1 MKKFIV
7 FLLTLGI
14 FFFLTNTNIKAEV
27 NLASNSKSAI
37 LIEATTKRIIFEKQ
51 ANLPLAPASMTKIM
65 TLILVFEDLE
75 KGKIKMDDM
84 VVTPEAAKEIGESR
98 IYLDTGEE
106 MSVKDLVKS
115 VAIASANDAAY
126 SLAFYVSG
134 SEAAFVTRMNEKAKA
149 IGCKNTNFMNCHG
162 LDDPK
167 HLTSAYDIAIM
178 SAYLINKYPEV
189 LNYTSMY
196 EGYVREDDPEN
207 KFWLVNTNKLV
218 KFMKGVDGLK
228 TGWTIAAKY
237 CLSATINKNDVRFI
251 AVVMACDT
259 INLRSQDIVGL
270 LNYATSNYDVSSYL
284 KKGDIVTT
292 LEDVL
297 IQPSKYN
304 VVVTE
309 DINILK
315 KKGDTIGNVTVDVK
329 IDNLRIKKLEN
340 VVGTMDVY
348 YEGKLYKTVDLQLLE
363 STHRSSFFDVCM
375 EVLKELFLVS

>member
-196 EGYVREDDPEN
+196 EGY
-207 KFWLVNTNKLV
+207 
-218 KFMKGVDGLK
+218 
-228 TGWTIAAKY
+228 
-237 CLSATINKNDVRFI
+237 
-251 AVVMACDT
+251 DT